1 MVEVSVRAPQSQVD
15 IYFVLGV
22 SGAFIHRHL
31 AHHAF
36 RVCDRVLQFSVVFSQ
51 LFVQE
56 PSFFKFSLH
65 FFQLNL
71 FLAFIFFFFH
81 RFSLFFAFCRRSCF
95 CWNFSIFC
103 FFLSLQILE
112 HLFTRT
118 IVRKLARIL
127 FTTISQVVSATL
139 TIFYNFFEV
148 DTIDMRSFAFITIFA
163 NSSNEEWAWCSFK
176 FVSSNPFFF
185 FFIGAWVWF
194 SCNFR
199 LFWG

>member
-1 MVEVSVRAPQSQVD
+1 MRAPQSQVD
-15 IYFVLGV
+15 IDFVLGV

-112 HLFTRT
+112 LLFTRT

-139 TIFYNFFEV
+139 TIFFHFFEV

-185 FFIGAWVWF
+185 FFTGAWVWL

-199 LFWG
+199 LFWGWNWC